1 MKKKIRLTET
11 ELINLINKI
20 ITEKVGDK
28 PKDLSPDPTYPTPEI
43 PKRLSPGAPTGPKA
57 KQQQQPQPQQGQVTW
72 PMIQRCK
79 HLLNNV
85 PGTTLAWKQNFKQTV
100 HGKPCNWIMNRY
112 QFFGN
117 KATTFP
123 AGSGAQKRALAKS
136 QFLECLYG
144 ECNS

>member
-28 PKDLSPDPTYPTPEI
+28 PKDLKPEPTYPTPDM
-43 PKRLSPGAPTGPKA
+43 PKRLSPGTPTGPKA
-57 KQQQQPQPQQGQVTW
+57 KQQQPQPQQGQVTW

-79 HLLNNV
+79 NVLNNV
-85 PGTTLAWKQNFKQTV
+85 PGTTVTWKQNFKQTV
-100 HGKPCNWIMNRY
+100 HNKPCNWVFNRY

-117 KATTFP
+117 KAQTVP
-123 AGSGAQKRALAKS
+123 ANSGAYKRFMAKS
-136 QFLECLYG
+136 QFLECIYS
-144 ECNS
+144 ECNN